1 MLNGDN
7 VVWAL
12 NGGCFCFL
20 EVEGVEGDYFV
31 VLAIKGG
38 GVIV

>member
-1 MLNGDN
+1 MGDAF
-7 VVWAL
+7 V
-12 NGGCFCFL
+12 FL
-20 EVEGVEGDYFV
+20 KVEGVEGDYFV